1 MCVAQMALVEAMIR
15 LRQVAMA
22 VRLYSAVQ
30 GLVESIPQP
39 ESMQVVRDRAVA
51 VLVRRMVQRTVLAEA
66 GLAGIVNDGLT
77 ILTKLMLT
85 LLGLAVRAVLQV
97 QMPEETA
104 ARES

>member
-1 MCVAQMALVEAMIR
+1 MCVAQMALAEAMIR

-66 GLAGIVNDGLT
+66 GLAGIVTDGLT
-77 ILTKLMLT
+77 LLTKPMLM
-85 LLGLAVRAVLQV
+85 LLGLAVRAVQQARML
-97 QMPEETA
+97 EETVVP
-104 ARES
+104 EL

>member
-1 MCVAQMALVEAMIR
+1 MYVAQMALVEAMIR

-51 VLVRRMVQRTVLAEA
+51 VLVRRMVQPTVLAVA

-77 ILTKLMLT
+77 ILTKPMPM
-85 LLGLAVRAVLQV
+85 LLGLAVRAVLRGR
-97 QMPEETA
+97 MPEEMA